1 MDWYKNK
8 KSSSGVNSQ
17 LMSGQ
22 PAPKE
27 MIVANKKKS
36 TKNQISPSKSTAK
49 EDKGTRFK
57 INMLQEKYTNILC
70 FHYYVLYLSKVVF
83 ENLRKCTRSSGW
95 Y

>member
-22 PAPKE
+22 IAPKE
-27 MIVANKKKS
+27 VIVANKKKS
-36 TKNQISPSKSTAK
+36 TKNQISPLKSTTR

-57 INMLQEKYTNILC
+57 INMLQEKYII
-70 FHYYVLYLSKVVF
+70 HYYVLYVSKGVF
-83 ENLRKCTRSSGW
+83 
-95 Y
+95 

>member
-22 PAPKE
+22 IAPKDV
-27 MIVANKKKS
+27 IVPNKKKS
-36 TKNQISPSKSTAK
+36 TKNQLSPSKSTAR

-57 INMLQEKYTNILC
+57 IDM
-70 FHYYVLYLSKVVF
+70 
-83 ENLRKCTRSSGW
+83 
-95 Y
+95 

>member
-1 MDWYKNK
+1 MKKSLIYLFIRYMDWYKNK

-22 PAPKE
+22 TAPKDV
-27 MIVANKKKS
+27 IVANKKKS

-57 INMLQEKYTNILC
+57 INMLQEKYTNIT
-70 FHYYVLYLSKVVF
+70 FYVSKISMTIFV
-83 ENLRKCTRSSGW
+83 
-95 Y
+95 